1 MAPLG
6 WEEKREGAAEQ
17 VAMSVFVNRGHPEQS
32 ECSVTLETVLS
43 RVQGT
48 GQQPPV
54 RSPRSGSVT
63 VLSVATFSDDSSHV
77 KSDILNAGLI
87 IVICFHLKWKTCS
100 LEVLE

>member
-6 WEEKREGAAEQ
+6 WAEKREGAAEQ

-32 ECSVTLETVLS
+32 ECSVPLETVLR

-48 GQQPPV
+48 GQQPAV
-54 RSPRSGSVT
+54 RSPRSGSVI
-63 VLSVATFSDDSSHV
+63 LFYLWPQSHDLSHV
-77 KSDILNAGLI
+77 KSDILNAVLI
-87 IVICFHLKWKTCS
+87 IVICFHLKWKSCS